1 VFGFQFS
8 VNGGKRSQ
16 TGDGTGPVHLLYPL
30 AQRDPP
36 TPTGHFRT
44 FSDIFYPEQG
54 TLRERGDRCDGGEEK
69 GDWDGGDVAS
79 GSYFSCCRRYEFCFI
94 WYEFVFFFARFVLHV
109 WSQTAFF
116 G

>member
-1 VFGFQFS
+1 MRECQLLRDVLGRIFQAWTTAGARFNIFIDTSLILVNVRVCYSEFSVFGFQFS

-44 FSDIFYPEQG
+44 FSNTVRNPASKPVQVG
-54 TLRERGDRCDGGEEK
+54 LG
-69 GDWDGGDVAS
+69 WD
-79 GSYFSCCRRYEFCFI
+79 
-94 WYEFVFFFARFVLHV
+94 
-109 WSQTAFF
+109 
-116 G
+116 